1 MAKVDLDQSSRLD
14 ITCRRGD
21 TFNMSLTLKD
31 SDGVVLPLVSEF
43 YKFTMQV
50 RGRKAADGN
59 RPIVIGT
66 DETTG
71 VGHGTSVANDTADFV
86 FNTSLTANAETG
98 IVVITVPAT
107 EMRTVDPGSY
117 TYDLQYVGP
126 NTATDNVDG
135 PHTTVL
141 FGSFIINGDVAI
153 TAS

>member
-14 ITCRRGD
+14 VTCRRGD

-31 SDGVVLPLVSEF
+31 SDGAVLPLVSEF

-50 RGRKAADGN
+50 RGRKDANGN
-59 RPIVIGT
+59 RPVIIGT
-66 DETTG
+66 DASAG
-71 VGHGTSVANDTADFV
+71 AGHGTGVASGTADFV
-86 FNTSLTANAETG
+86 FETSLTSNAETG

-107 EMRTVDPGSY
+107 EMRAVDPGSY

-141 FGSFIINGDVAI
+141 FGSFIVNGDVAI

>member
-50 RGRKAADGN
+50 RGRKAADGT

-66 DETTG
+66 DASEA
-71 VGHGTSVANDTADFV
+71 GHGTGVANDTADFV
-86 FNTSLTANAETG
+86 FNTSLTASAETG
-98 IVVITVPAT
+98 IVVITVPAN

-126 NTATDNVDG
+126 NAAANTIDG

-141 FGSFIINGDVAI
+141 FGSFIVNGDVAI

>member
-31 SDGVVLPLVSEF
+31 SDGVVLPLVDDF
-43 YKFTMQV
+43 YRFTMQV
-50 RGRKAADGN
+50 RGRKAADGT

-66 DETTG
+66 DAETG
-71 VGHGTSVANDTADFV
+71 AGHGTGVANGTADFV
-86 FNTSLTANAETG
+86 FRTSHTANAETG

-126 NTATDNVDG
+126 NAAANTIEG

-141 FGSFIINGDVAI
+141 FGSFIVNGDVAI